1 MEIKTEKK
9 KYENDN
15 LDVQLQKHLGSKYS
29 LILEVNRPSTF
40 TLAHTSAWYMQLWRY
55 RDKATYTEFVRSFYL
70 QSQNEK
76 KYPIISCVL
85 KNEQK
90 LSYIKYAADVLA
102 WHAILFKVYKPGSIT
117 RQDAAVITNTQ
128 AIELLPVDEQE
139 QAKVT
144 LVGYCTAFNQ
154 VLTLPGNLR
163 ECASNIF
170 IDKNTGEV
178 DLLGYSD
185 DNTTTDSTT
194 AMQVDDEG
202 PAETRNEGRLIG
214 EEGRKIG
221 HEGRKMGPDT
231 PIVYSLPSSLKQ
243 NNEFLDPRSLCTIF
257 ILEQLEVCY

>member
-1 MEIKTEKK
+1 
-9 KYENDN
+9 
-15 LDVQLQKHLGSKYS
+15 
-29 LILEVNRPSTF
+29 
-40 TLAHTSAWYMQLWRY
+40 MQLWRY

-90 LSYIKYAADVLA
+90 LSYIKYAADILA

-117 RQDAAVITNTQ
+117 RQDAAVITNIQ
-128 AIELLPVDEQE
+128 VIELLPVDEQE
-139 QAKVT
+139 QARAT
-144 LVGYCTAFNQ
+144 LTGYCTAFNQ

-178 DLLGYSD
+178 DLLGYSGD
-185 DNTTTDSTT
+185 SSTTTDTTT

-202 PAETRNEGRLIG
+202 PDETRNEGRLIG
-214 EEGRKIG
+214 QEGRKIG